1 MTGDVHKFKNRNELR
16 AFIEER
22 GGKCAGS
29 VSKKTFALINNDPGS
44 MSGKNKKARELG
56 IPIITEEEFLRALEE
71 GEYNA
76 D

>member
-1 MTGDVHKFKNRNELR
+1 
-16 AFIEER
+16 
-22 GGKCAGS
+22 
-29 VSKKTFALINNDPGS
+29 